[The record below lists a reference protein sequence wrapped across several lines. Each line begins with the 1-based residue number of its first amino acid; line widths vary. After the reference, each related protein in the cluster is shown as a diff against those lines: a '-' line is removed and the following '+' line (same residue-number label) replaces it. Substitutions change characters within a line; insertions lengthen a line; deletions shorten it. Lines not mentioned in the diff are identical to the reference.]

1 MAPCVQVLERAG
13 GGRFWSAIN
22 LSGVPQVTWGAFDPE
37 ESVRFSGP
45 PSALQ
50 RLLSVAAVT

>member
-13 GGRFWSAIN
+13 GGRFWNAIN
-22 LSGVPQVTWGAFDPE
+22 LSGVPQITWGAFDPE
-37 ESVRFSGP
+37 ESVMFSGP

-50 RLLSVAAVT
+50 RLQSTVF